1 MRVLISVS
9 DKRGIEDLAREII
22 SLGGEIFATSGT
34 RSYLSSRGIN
44 IKGIEEL
51 TNFPEILEGRVKTLH
66 PAIFGGIL
74 ARSDQLEEIKRLS
87 IKSIDM
93 VIVNLY
99 PFENTEKVENKLI
112 ENIDIGGVSLIRA
125 AAKNYERVTVVVD
138 PDDYPE
144 IIKELK
150 ENREVSI
157 EKRRE
162 LAIKAFY
169 HTSRYDSIIMN
180 TLWGLYHKE
189 LSPYFS
195 IAGSEKIKLRYG
207 ENPHQE
213 AKYYSIQDLP
223 WELLRGKEISYN
235 NILDMESAWDL
246 VNEFKEPAVA
256 IIKHNSPCGVALG
269 KNIIDAYEKALSS
282 DPMSAYGG
290 IVGVNETVDIEFAEK
305 LRGTFY
311 EVIVAPEFTRE
322 AIDLF
327 ARYKKDLRVV
337 LYHGNGNDISFRSSA
352 GGFLVQRKGDD
363 SIEIKYVTSKRPDD
377 AQMRDLIFAW
387 NVVKHVKSNAIVIAK
402 NGMTVG
408 IGAGQ
413 MSRVDAVRVAV
424 MKSMGRSEGSVLAS
438 DAFFPF
444 PDDIEEAA
452 RAGIRAIIQPGGS
465 KRDDEVISAAERFG
479 IAMVFTG
486 KRFFRH

>member
-1 MRVLISVS
+1 
-9 DKRGIEDLAREII
+9 
-22 SLGGEIFATSGT
+22 
-34 RSYLSSRGIN
+34 
-44 IKGIEEL
+44 
-51 TNFPEILEGRVKTLH
+51 
-66 PAIFGGIL
+66 
-74 ARSDQLEEIKRLS
+74 
-87 IKSIDM
+87 
-93 VIVNLY
+93 
-99 PFENTEKVENKLI
+99 
-112 ENIDIGGVSLIRA
+112 
-125 AAKNYERVTVVVD
+125 
-138 PDDYPE
+138 
-144 IIKELK
+144 
-150 ENREVSI
+150 
-157 EKRRE
+157 
-162 LAIKAFY
+162 
-169 HTSRYDSIIMN
+169 
-180 TLWGLYHKE
+180 
-189 LSPYFS
+189 
-195 IAGSEKIKLRYG
+195 
-207 ENPHQE
+207 
-213 AKYYSIQDLP
+213 
-223 WELLRGKEISYN
+223 
-235 NILDMESAWDL
+235 
-246 VNEFKEPAVA
+246 
-256 IIKHNSPCGVALG
+256 VALG
-269 KNIIDAYEKALSS
+269 KNTIDAYEKALSS

-322 AIDLF
+322 AIELF

-452 RAGIRAIIQPGGS
+452 RAGVRAIIQPGGS
-465 KRDDEVISAAERFG
+465 KRDDEVISAAERFD